1 MTTSR
6 SFALAK
12 LLRGGTKIDTASTNA
27 TNANTANAIV
37 ARDASGNF
45 SAGTITT
52 AAGDTATAASHY
64 FVETASDGAIRPK
77 TLANVQTEIVTTA
90 AVNSA
95 AATTVGTVTSGTWN
109 GGLIA
114 GQFGGTG
121 VNNTG
126 RTITL
131 GGNVTTANTFTTSG
145 NFALTLTQTGATN
158 VTLPTTGTL
167 ATTGNLSQFAATT
180 SSQLAGVISDETGSG
195 ALVFGT
201 GPTVSL
207 PIINNIKQG
216 YSTTVTAAG
225 TTTLTVNSNRV
236 QFFTGTNTQVLSL
249 PAPQTMTLGMEFLI
263 VNNSTGSI
271 EVRAANSATVITV
284 LPGTVA
290 SCISIDLTAGNG
302 AAGWNAEF
310 VGFSSVTGTGSAVLG
325 ISPALTGSP
334 TAPTATVGTNDT
346 KIATTAFVVAEIA
359 NRGFDSANAIF
370 LIDSS
375 YVVNR
380 ITNLADTKLAT
391 IATAGKVS
399 NSATT
404 ATNANTANAIVARD
418 ASGNFTAGAV
428 SVGSLTST
436 GIVSGSEL
444 TSTNATADEGGQ
456 INLAKPPNATIAG
469 GVTIDAFQDRLRFF
483 VQGGDARGA
492 YIDLSS
498 TSAGVGTNLL
508 GAVPGDGTL
517 TLAVS
522 GTGLSGSASF
532 TANQSSGS
540 TFTVT
545 SNATSA
551 NTVSTLVARDAS
563 GNFSAGTITAALSG
577 NATTATALQT
587 ARTIGGVSFDG
598 SANINLP
605 GVNTAGNQNTTGSAA
620 TLTTARTIAI
630 SGDVTGSA
638 TSFNGGAN
646 ITISANIT
654 AGSIVSADFSSAAS
668 LIIYNSAG
676 TALKTIYSPGS

>member
-236 QFFTGTNTQVLSL
+236 QFFTGTNTKVL
-249 PAPQTMTLGMEFLI
+249 
-263 VNNSTGSI
+263 
-271 EVRAANSATVITV
+271 
-284 LPGTVA
+284 
-290 SCISIDLTAGNG
+290 
-302 AAGWNAEF
+302 
-310 VGFSSVTGTGSAVLG
+310 
-325 ISPALTGSP
+325 
-334 TAPTATVGTNDT
+334 
-346 KIATTAFVVAEIA
+346 
-359 NRGFDSANAIF
+359 
-370 LIDSS
+370 
-375 YVVNR
+375 
-380 ITNLADTKLAT
+380 
-391 IATAGKVS
+391 
-399 NSATT
+399 
-404 ATNANTANAIVARD
+404 
-418 ASGNFTAGAV
+418 
-428 SVGSLTST
+428 
-436 GIVSGSEL
+436 
-444 TSTNATADEGGQ
+444 
-456 INLAKPPNATIAG
+456 
-469 GVTIDAFQDRLRFF
+469 
-483 VQGGDARGA
+483 
-492 YIDLSS
+492 
-498 TSAGVGTNLL
+498 
-508 GAVPGDGTL
+508 
-517 TLAVS
+517 
-522 GTGLSGSASF
+522 
-532 TANQSSGS
+532 
-540 TFTVT
+540 
-545 SNATSA
+545 
-551 NTVSTLVARDAS
+551 
-563 GNFSAGTITAALSG
+563 
-577 NATTATALQT
+577 
-587 ARTIGGVSFDG
+587 
-598 SANINLP
+598 
-605 GVNTAGNQNTTGSAA
+605 
-620 TLTTARTIAI
+620 
-630 SGDVTGSA
+630 
-638 TSFNGGAN
+638 
-646 ITISANIT
+646 
-654 AGSIVSADFSSAAS
+654 
-668 LIIYNSAG
+668 
-676 TALKTIYSPGS
+676 